1 MQLRYPPEARRKRFA
16 GTGDGYHERVARRG
30 GWRGVEARS
39 SYVSP
44 AVVDAYLAGRTL
56 VDFRGTNGRAPRR
69 NPTLDER
76 ALVSLLRTES
86 R

>member
-1 MQLRYPPEARRKRFA
+1 M
-16 GTGDGYHERVARRG
+16 
-30 GWRGVEARS
+30 EARS

-69 NPTLDER
+69 NLTLDER
-76 ALVSLLRTES
+76 ALVILLRTES